1 MRYGAPSILSL
12 QVACRE
18 YGNKIYNQRTEENTK
33 TLFNTM
39 LGYEFSVVNSLNENY
54 YVMPEGRALRPHV
67 AAAELAWTL
76 MGVKDISF
84 LQQYSKMWDKF
95 TNDNNEV
102 EAAYGYRWKKH
113 FGRDQ
118 LFDALDQLK
127 KNRSSR
133 QIVIS
138 AWDPETDGLKNEGKI
153 KNVPC
158 PMSFQLNI
166 DQNEKLY
173 LTLFMRSSDVVVGLP
188 YDFMFYDQLAVAIA
202 NELKIKKTEITIFSA
217 NTHLYRKHQ
226 TIVTDQL
233 LYQEECMK
241 VKYYSS
247 DLTLSDIAQYPEDY
261 VEEVKFETLNDVE
274 QRKYLYDP
282 KPEVFE

>member
-1 MRYGAPSILSL
+1 
-12 QVACRE
+12 
-18 YGNKIYNQRTEENTK
+18 
-33 TLFNTM
+33 
-39 LGYEFSVVNSLNENY
+39 
-54 YVMPEGRALRPHV
+54 
-67 AAAELAWTL
+67 
-76 MGVKDISF
+76 
-84 LQQYSKMWDKF
+84 
-95 TNDNNEV
+95 
-102 EAAYGYRWKKH
+102 
-113 FGRDQ
+113 
-118 LFDALDQLK
+118 
-127 KNRSSR
+127 
-133 QIVIS
+133 
-138 AWDPETDGLKNEGKI
+138 
-153 KNVPC
+153 
-158 PMSFQLNI
+158 
-166 DQNEKLY
+166 
-173 LTLFMRSSDVVVGLP
+173 MRSSDVVVGLP